1 MRAILG
7 LLGLL
12 IALVVASV
20 LAKKQLSALS
30 AAPDGQQK
38 PVFVDQSITLP
49 TAMPGTTPQV
59 QSQLIQQQL
68 KQSVEAAM
76 QQPRLRPDDV
86 P

>member
-12 IALVVASV
+12 IALVVAGV
-20 LAKKQLSALS
+20 LAKKQLSALP

-49 TAMPGTTPQV
+49 TATPGTTPQV